1 MNETI
6 SQSGI
11 GSGST
16 SRSMFV
22 LLTGNDTVYEILLVH
37 KPRVYD
43 AWQLPQ
49 GGIEE
54 GEDPETSGHSNL
66 WKRRAW
72 NLRRLVDHVST
83 CTYSYDFPPQF
94 IARHHPVNQGQTLCF
109 VLFVATRDQKV
120 TVDNK
125 RDRSV
130 YFWVLQQQ
138 IPLYIKRE
146 AYVKVIQEVIEESME
161 KLRS

>member
-1 MNETI
+1 MKQYRKAV
-6 SQSGI
+6 SALVVRPVDVCAPG
-11 GSGST
+11 GC
-16 SRSMFV
+16 
-22 LLTGNDTVYEILLVH
+22 DTVYEILLVH

-54 GEDPETSGHSNL
+54 GEDMKQAAIRELMEEAGLEFT
-66 WKRRAW
+66 K
-72 NLRRLVDHVST
+72 VDHVST

-125 RDRSV
+125 EIDQ
-130 YFWVLQQQ
+130 FAWVLPQQ